1 MGFYYYDLTGFV
13 LMFLGLGI
21 ALLAE
26 FYVNSRFSK
35 YKSIQNKSGLT
46 GVEVAR
52 KILDENGLSDVYV
65 TEVDGILSDHY
76 DPNRKVVRL
85 SHEIFH
91 GTSIASSSVAAHE
104 CGHAVQDKEGYFLI
118 RVRGYIF
125 PFVTLISRFG
135 YIAIMVGFLFG
146 IIDLVWGGI
155 GLLMVILVFQLI
167 TIPIELNA
175 SERAK
180 KFLSD
185 YKLLNKNEVDGTS
198 DMLKAAAYTYVA
210 SLVTTILEL
219 LRLILMASDRDDK

>member
-1 MGFYYYDLTGFV
+1 
-13 LMFLGLGI
+13 MFLGVVI

-26 FYVNSRFSK
+26 LYVNSRFNK
-35 YKSIQNKSGLT
+35 YKNIQNKSGLT

-76 DPNRKVVRL
+76 DPNRRVVRL
-85 SHEIFH
+85 SHDIFH

-118 RVRGYIF
+118 KLRGYIF
-125 PFVTLISRFG
+125 PFVNLVSRFG
-135 YIAIMVGFLFG
+135 YIAIMIGFLFG
-146 IIDLVWGGI
+146 IMDLVWGGI
-155 GLLMVILVFQLI
+155 GLLMVILIFQLI
-167 TIPIELNA
+167 TIPVEINA

-180 KFLSD
+180 KFLHD
-185 YKLLNKNEVDGTS
+185 YKLLNKNEIDGTN

-210 SLVTTILEL
+210 SLITTIFEF
-219 LRLILMASDRDDK
+219 LRLIIMANDRDDRK